1 MWEDTYIGSKFCG
14 SFIFTY
20 PNTANFSSPIQSP
33 KAVFGLLF
41 FVHTIAITIMT
52 TLDYALLSKTVSF
65 GLRHRPQ
72 DLGLTLDKE
81 GWCSVNDL
89 LVGLAAHGLPLTLP
103 QLHDLVARSDKKRFA
118 LSDDGARIRANQ
130 GHTTKSVELTFQKKH
145 PPATLYHGTIER
157 FLPAIFKS
165 GLSPMKR
172 HHVHLSADV
181 ASATAVG
188 GRRGEAVILE
198 VSAGDL
204 ALSGQEFFLSE
215 NGVWLT
221 ASVPAKH
228 LRRLDAV

>member
-1 MWEDTYIGSKFCG
+1 
-14 SFIFTY
+14 
-20 PNTANFSSPIQSP
+20 
-33 KAVFGLLF
+33 
-41 FVHTIAITIMT
+41 MT

-89 LVGLAAHGLPLTLP
+89 LVGLATHGLPLTLP